1 VLILL
6 HRSKVHETAFP
17 DAFIDNLVR
26 SWTFTALGQ
35 ILHETATS
43 SLPFTR
49 YLKDSSVGSSGKSL
63 SFGGQSKEQKL
74 RVSEPKSMIHPSRS
88 SSLNNRRSSGTGEPA
103 YNQSSAVGQVVFENG
118 QYADRPAPTQDSALP
133 QAKNGLQELAGSRA
147 QLVVIQ
153 RRVLEQI
160 GKSLGWSIGWAA
172 VLPSIGHGEEL
183 SDVDLDDDAES
194 DTEEADA
201 EEKKTLQLDKPTAG
215 LSAAGLL
222 NAVSSIEQFRQF
234 FEVRRGTKVYKAKT
248 DVGEGTERSHRET
261 LHGGRSA

>member
-1 VLILL
+1 MLILL
-6 HRSKVHETAFP
+6 HRAKVHETTFPEAFV
-17 DAFIDNLVR
+17 DNLVR
-26 SWTFTALGQ
+26 SWTFAALGQ
-35 ILHETATS
+35 ILQETATS

-49 YLKDSSVGSSGKSL
+49 HLKEISSGSSGKSL

-88 SSLNNRRSSGTGEPA
+88 SSLSNRRSSGSAEPA
-103 YNQSSAVGQVVFENG
+103 YSQSSVVGQVVFENG
-118 QYADRPAPTQDSALP
+118 QYADRPAPTQDSAIP
-133 QAKNGLQELAGSRA
+133 HAKNGLQELAGTRA
-147 QLVVIQ
+147 QLVVVQ

-194 DTEEADA
+194 DVEEAEQ
-201 EEKKTLQLDKPTAG
+201 EEKKTIKLDKTTTG
-215 LSAAGLL
+215 ISANGLL

-234 FEVRRGTKVYKAKT
+234 FEVRSGTQFYRAKT
-248 DVGEGTERSHRET
+248 DVGKGIERSDCKT
-261 LHGGRSA
+261 LHGGWSA